1 MHALLRVTPRRSFNS
16 QMKLLIAHI
25 TPCLMTDSDAA
36 PEVAAVIERNG
47 VREVA
52 RQAAAHVAADLETE
66 FAAAPAK
73 HRFKLGVAFEAFGH
87 ARHFLR
93 HALRAASVTVAHQ
106 LFALALQLLPSL
118 HKAVGTDRKRV
129 VTCKRVSVR
138 LDPGGAGT
146 IKNTKN

>member
-1 MHALLRVTPRRSFNS
+1 MRLLS
-16 QMKLLIAHI
+16 AHI
-25 TPCLMTDSDAA
+25 TPWRMTDSEAA

-73 HRFKLGVAFEAFGH
+73 HPFKLGVAFEAFGH

-93 HALRAASVTVAHQ
+93 HALRAASATVSHQ
-106 LFALALQLLPSL
+106 PFAPALNLLP
-118 HKAVGTDRKRV
+118 AR
-129 VTCKRVSVR
+129 
-138 LDPGGAGT
+138 PNAAGPQAWSDQT
-146 IKNTKN
+146 LPF